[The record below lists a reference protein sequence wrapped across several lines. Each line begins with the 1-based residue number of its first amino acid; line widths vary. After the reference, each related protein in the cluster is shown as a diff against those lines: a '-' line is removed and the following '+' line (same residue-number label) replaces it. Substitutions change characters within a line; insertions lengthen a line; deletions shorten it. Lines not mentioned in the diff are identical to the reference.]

1 MKNLFEKNFT
11 KNDGK
16 VLLYLIIL
24 ASFINLTV
32 ECFSRASLL
41 GGLAHMV
48 TRPQIFLYNALVIF
62 MTLSIAFLT
71 KRRIF
76 TTALISIIWIGFG
89 VTNFVI
95 LSNRVTPF
103 NAIDFS
109 MIGDAFSIM
118 NKYFNVLQVILVVI
132 AAIIVIALLI
142 FAWIRAPK
150 HNKPIPYLR
159 NLLAVATIS
168 LSVFILTQV
177 ALATNVLASSF
188 GNLADAYKDYGFVYC
203 FASSL
208 VNTGMDK
215 PKDYSPEVMSEIA
228 EDTLAKKKDKD
239 SAKKPNVVMI
249 QLESFFDP
257 TTLAGVKFSEDP
269 IPNVH
274 KLSKEFSS
282 GTVTVPSIGA
292 GTANTEFEVITGMN
306 LDFFGP
312 GEYPYKTILKET
324 TAESTAYNLKELGY
338 GTHAIHNNDGCFY
351 GRNKV
356 FANLGFDTFTSLE
369 YMNPIEVNP
378 TGWAKDEML
387 IKEIFNA
394 LNSTPDKQDF
404 VYTISVQ
411 GHGKYPNNPAGE
423 LQSTDVNAS
432 DEATKEATKENE
444 NIVASKEDEK
454 KRLLAEYASSSD
466 YIKVDGFDEEKD
478 YAFEYYV
485 NQIHEMDAFIGKLV
499 DELSKYD
506 EEVVLVLFGDHLPTF
521 GLVQEDLAVN
531 TLYDTPYVIWDN
543 IGLEKKDKN
552 MQSYELSS
560 YVLGQ
565 LNIDNGTLIK
575 FHQEESHDSIDY
587 LSKFE
592 LLQYDM
598 LYGKKEIYG
607 EVNPYKPTDI
617 KMGFFDA
624 KLNKIIE
631 EEDRILVE
639 GEYFTEYSR
648 VIINDDIIDT
658 TYISDKLISIEKT
671 ELHEGDVITVGQVD
685 GDFVLSATNEYIY
698 RDTKS
703 SK

>member
-1 MKNLFEKNFT
+1 MKKMFKKFFT
-11 KNDGK
+11 ENNSKT
-16 VLLYLIIL
+16 LLSLMLL
-24 ASFINLTV
+24 AAFINLTI
-32 ECFSRASLL
+32 ECFNRASLFK
-41 GGLAHMV
+41 GMIHVV
-48 TRPQIFLYNALVIF
+48 TKPQIFLYNALIIF
-62 MTLSIAFLT
+62 ITLSIIFLT

-76 TTALISIIWIGFG
+76 TLVLISAIWVGFG

-109 MIGDAFSIM
+109 MIEDAFSIM
-118 NKYFNVLQVILVVI
+118 NKYFNVLQIILVVI
-132 AAIIVIALLI
+132 AASIVIAILI
-142 FAWIRAPK
+142 FAWLRAPK

-159 NLLAVATIS
+159 NMLVVATIS
-168 LSVFILTQV
+168 LSVFFLTHV
-177 ALATNVLASSF
+177 GVATNVLAANF

-203 FASSL
+203 FVNSV
-208 VNTGMDK
+208 VNTGMDE
-215 PKDYSPEVMSEIA
+215 PENYSPEIMNEIA
-228 EDTLAKKKDKD
+228 ENTLAEKKDSD
-239 SAKKPNVVMI
+239 SLKKPNVIMV

-282 GTVTVPSIGA
+282 GTVSVPSIGA

-324 TAESTAYNLKELGY
+324 TCESTAYNLRDLGY

-356 FANLGFDTFTSLE
+356 FANLGFDTYTSLE

-411 GHGKYPNNPAGE
+411 GHGKYPNNPVGD
-423 LQSTDVNAS
+423 LQSTSTNAS
-432 DEATKEATKENE
+432 DEATKEATKEVE
-444 NIVASKEDEK
+444 DLAPSKADEK
-454 KRLLAEYASSSD
+454 KRLLAEYASSPN
-466 YIKVDGFDEEKD
+466 YIKVDGFDEDKD

-485 NQIHEMDAFIGKLV
+485 NQIHEMDEFVGKLV

-506 EEVVLVLFGDHLPTF
+506 EDIVLVLFGDHLPTF
-521 GLVQEDLAVN
+521 GLVSEDLAVN

-543 IGLEKKDKN
+543 IGLEKKHKN

-560 YVLGQ
+560 YVLDQ
-565 LNIDNGTLIK
+565 LDIDNGTLIK
-575 FHQEESHDSIDY
+575 FHQKESHDSIDY

-607 EVNPYKPTDI
+607 EVNPFNPTNL

-671 ELHEGDVITVGQVD
+671 ELYEGDVITVGQVD
-685 GDFVLSATNEYIY
+685 GDYVLSATNEYIY
-698 RDTKS
+698 KGNEN
-703 SK
+703 